1 VSSRIKNILLY
12 LVLSLGVL
20 SNCFASTT
28 VYSLSR
34 LSGNAS
40 KINVEKSAEGQY
52 IIKAWEALSELP
64 QSFRTI
70 DNIKAIDAFE
80 TLKNGSLSSIKSKLS
95 TLSSDAH
102 QAFLNGI
109 KHVGDNG
116 ILSSSL
122 TLNRIPS
129 VQEIADATLR
139 IKQYRIAN
147 GIPTDKNFGHLGGN
161 LSGGSVTNVSDE
173 IISSGPAVPVGQRV
187 FDAIEV
193 GGWERYTDSE
203 YKMLNKLALDLGA
216 PPGVQGYKNLDVTGS
231 LKVVSERP
239 YCSSCQGVI
248 QQFNDMFPNVEIT
261 LIDGVR

>member
-1 VSSRIKNILLY
+1 MHLCRGKCYRGGLPTSDITKLKALTKDITDDYSPSGSRNLY
-12 LVLSLGVL
+12 
-20 SNCFASTT
+20 ST
-28 VYSLSR
+28 LK
-34 LSGNAS
+34 GNA
-40 KINVEKSAEGQY
+40 NT
-52 IIKAWEALSELP
+52 IKAWESLSDLP

-70 DNIKAIDAFE
+70 DNIKAVDAFE

-95 TLSSDAH
+95 TLPGDAH

-139 IKQYRIAN
+139 IKQYRVAN

-193 GGWERYTDSE
+193 GGWE
-203 YKMLNKLALDLGA
+203 
-216 PPGVQGYKNLDVTGS
+216 
-231 LKVVSERP
+231 
-239 YCSSCQGVI
+239 
-248 QQFNDMFPNVEIT
+248 
-261 LIDGVR
+261 